1 MAIPIKLRASGDS
14 IKSLISHPS
23 QNGLAKDKATGKY
36 IPALF
41 IKNITITVNGKN
53 VVDGQWGG
61 GIAKDPYINI
71 KIKGMK
77 SGDKVV
83 LNVVDSSGDTG
94 TAEATVS

>member
-1 MAIPIKLRASGDS
+1 MAIPMKIRASGDS

-23 QNGLAKDKATGKY
+23 ENGLRKVNGQP

-61 GIAKDPYINI
+61 GMAKDPYVNI
-71 KIKGMK
+71 KVTGMK
-77 SGDKVV
+77 AGDKVV
-83 LNVVDSSGDTG
+83 INVVDSSGDTG